1 MEKKQIVTVDEYI
14 AAQPAASREELQAI
28 RAVIRSAAPEAEEC
42 ISYGMPGYKQ
52 NGVLVWFAANKAH
65 CGFYVPPRML
75 DKYRERLKEF
85 VMTKSAVH
93 FPYTHPI
100 PFDLV
105 SEITIEMVKFNQE
118 ALLLKRAKKI

>member
-1 MEKKQIVTVDEYI
+1 
-14 AAQPAASREELQAI
+14 
-28 RAVIRSAAPEAEEC
+28 
-42 ISYGMPGYKQ
+42 MPGYKQ

-93 FPYTHPI
+93 FLYGEPV
-100 PFDLV
+100 PFEIV
-105 SEITIEMVKFNQE
+105 REITKEMVQFNLE
-118 ALLLKRAKKI
+118 KLMVGKNKKK